1 MSQDGRALLLQ
12 LRAGADLNTGDGT
25 GAQYKAVAV
34 GGTIAANNSTA
45 VGLVQNK
52 PKNGEDLAVLYLGHG
67 KGIAGAALSAGDR
80 VKITTS
86 GYIAA
91 VASGDGCVGKVI
103 TAASSGMAVEGL
115 FNFIN
120 ASTTY

>member
-1 MSQDGRALLLQ
+1 MAQDGRGLLLQ
-12 LRAGADLNTGDGT
+12 LRAGADLNTGGGT

-34 GGTIAANNSTA
+34 GGTIAAANDA
-45 VGLVQNK
+45 AIGLVQNK
-52 PKNGEDLAVLYLGHG
+52 PKSGEDLAVLYLGHG
-67 KGIAGAALSAGDR
+67 KGIAGAALAAGDR

-86 GYIAA
+86 GYAVV
-91 VASGDGCVGKVI
+91 VASGDGCVGKVV
-103 TAASSGMAVEGL
+103 TAASSGMAFEGL